1 MCLGAMSR
9 GVRGAR
15 WTQIDA
21 IARANVPCRPVER
34 RLPCQMI
41 FRKAWNRALTAVR
54 GRLGFF
60 LQITARANV
69 PWRPVERRLPC
80 QMNCR
85 KGGCRACTAVRGK
98 SAEFLKIIARADVPW
113 SAVWRGSRCSMDT
126 NRCHRAGGCPLEAR
140 RMAIAVPGEFHE
152 SEERVQREERV
163 QSVQREQSVQS
174 EDHVYPHLL
183 PQSTRVQ
190 ERRADYDLK
199 ANSKPIWLFRHPDR
213 ARNI

>member
-1 MCLGAMSR
+1 MCPGVLSR

-15 WTQIDA
+15 WTQINA
-21 IARANVPCRPVER
+21 IARAD
-34 RLPCQMI
+34 
-41 FRKAWNRALTAVR
+41 
-54 GRLGFF
+54 
-60 LQITARANV
+60 V

-85 KGGCRACTAVRGK
+85 KGECRACTAVCGR
-98 SAEFLKIIARADVPW
+98 SVIFLQTIARADVPW
-113 SAVWRGSRCSMDT
+113 SAVWRGSRRSMDT
-126 NRCHRAGGCPLEAR
+126 NRCHRASGCPLEAR
-140 RMAIAVPGEFHE
+140 RMEIAVPGEFHE

-174 EDHVYPHLL
+174 EDHVERVQPPLL

-190 ERRADYDLK
+190 ECRADYDLK